1 MPYSKKGKVILEK
14 EDVLDMIA
22 RSRIEFSND
31 NKFNEMASLISFL
44 WMTGARISEALAV
57 KREDIKADKDYL
69 YVTITPLKRWK
80 RTKEG
85 IKKDLFTISLP
96 LPRKDSI
103 FTKIIIQHLSTLN
116 PEELMWDMDRRTAW
130 RKITK
135 LNPKIHLHT
144 FRHSRATHF
153 SNKGITEEK
162 MKKWFGWAKGSPMAS
177 RYVNYSR
184 LQMMDMTKIIEAE

>member
-1 MPYSKKGKVILEK
+1 MPFSPKRKVVLEK
-14 EDVLDMIA
+14 EDVLDMIGRA
-22 RSRIEFSND
+22 RMEFD
-31 NKFNEMASLISFL
+31 EGNKFNEVSSLISFL
-44 WMTGARISEALAV
+44 WLSGVRISEALAV
-57 KREDIKADKDYL
+57 KKEDVKVDREYL
-69 YVTITPLKRWK
+69 YVTITPLKRWRK
-80 RTKEG
+80 TKEG
-85 IKKDLFTISLP
+85 IKKDLFQISLP
-96 LPRKDSI
+96 LPRKNSI
-103 FTKIIIQHLSTLN
+103 FAKLIINHLLTLQSDQ
-116 PEELMWDMDRRTAW
+116 LMWDMDRRTAW

-184 LQMMDMTKIIEAE
+184 LEMMDMTKIIEAE